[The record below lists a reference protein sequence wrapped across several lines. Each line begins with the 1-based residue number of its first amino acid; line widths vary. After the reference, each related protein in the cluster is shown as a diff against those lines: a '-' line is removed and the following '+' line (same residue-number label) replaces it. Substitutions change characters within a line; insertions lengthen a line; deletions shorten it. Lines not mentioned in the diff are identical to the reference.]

1 MLPMKLACSLHH
13 CLRLYLRR
21 RISVCTTQASK
32 RKIGSKIQLFSFF
45 SVAPFDAT
53 HRVPLSLVG
62 TLQQPTSDDLQ
73 REDIRHLRSLCSQRG
88 SFLTRENVEGCPA
101 LSKATISFLLAAAV
115 ASPSW
120 VLFWECAMCTTTSTR
135 VHTLSL
141 RIIVVAIVARRMRS
155 RDRRSRD

>member
-1 MLPMKLACSLHH
+1 
-13 CLRLYLRR
+13 
-21 RISVCTTQASK
+21 
-32 RKIGSKIQLFSFF
+32 
-45 SVAPFDAT
+45 
-53 HRVPLSLVG
+53 LSLVG

-73 REDIRHLRSLCSQRG
+73 LEDIRHLRSLCSQRG

-120 VLFWECAMCTTTSTR
+120 VLFWECAMCITTR

-141 RIIVVAIVARRMRS
+141 SIIVVAIVARRMRS